1 MQIKSNTLVKFVVP
15 VVVVGGVFIGLK
27 SCGDPASSSD
37 PSAQQTQVL
46 GTLSQEELKALGVEG
61 DTPEDTLRTLIG
73 RLNQVRERQQ
83 ALDEQNSRLL
93 KENEQLRKRG
103 TDVSGQLNDA
113 VAGLQKSYE
122 EKQRQLQNEQNAL
135 MAKVQSLTEQLAQ
148 QGSTSKANTDSDI
161 PLGLGLDGLSGSPG
175 SAVSQGADGLMW
187 VTPADQSQPDPR
199 DVAGGKSGPRFPT
212 SFLDDNPLTR
222 QKAAYEQQVKGYSN
236 EKQQA
241 TQATTQAVYTLP
253 ENATLVGSR
262 AMTALLGRVPVNGTV
277 TDPYPFKV
285 LIGKDN
291 LTANGIELPD
301 VEGAVVS
308 GTASGD
314 WTLSCVRGQVNSIT
328 FVFADGRVRTLPAPD
343 VNGTTNSN
351 QQTKNGNN
359 TGGIGWISDED
370 GIPCISGTRKSNAAT
385 YLPTIFGLSAAGA
398 AGEALSQG
406 QYTTQNNVNGLSS
419 ALTGSAGE
427 AALGKAISGGMNET
441 AEWVKQR
448 YGQTFDAIYV
458 PPGKRL
464 AVHITRQLAIDYE
477 DQGRK
482 VRYDFTLPGEA
493 DTQGGLD

>member
-15 VVVVGGVFIGLK
+15 AVVVGGVFIGLK

-83 ALDEQNSRLL
+83 TLDEQNSRLL

-122 EKQRQLQNEQNAL
+122 EKQRQLQNEQNTL

-161 PLGLGLDGLSGSPG
+161 PLGLGLDGLSGAPG

-236 EKQQA
+236 EKQ
-241 TQATTQAVYTLP
+241 QATTQAVYTLP

-370 GIPCISGTRKSNAAT
+370 GIPCISGIRKSNAAT

-477 DQGRK
+477 DLGRK